1 MKFKTYFI
9 ILSVLFILLFYNIF
23 CYKFANKR
31 IDDATHFLISNYLN
45 DKCNCNYKYLKATS
59 NSDGS
64 INVYVKTLENNA
76 NYYHFVFTNNNGY
89 NIVLVDSKIPAYF
102 R

>member
-9 ILSVLFILLFYNIF
+9 ILSVLFILFFYNIF

-31 IDDATHFLISNYLN
+31 IDDATHFLISNYLK

-64 INVYVKTLENNA
+64 INVYVKTLEDTSK
-76 NYYHFVFTNNNGY
+76 YYHFVFTNNSGY
-89 NIVLVDSKIPAYF
+89 KIILVDSEIPYYLK
-102 R
+102 